1 MIKVYATTEDGQGY
15 VQSLGEYEDMNDI
28 RLYTAALGPNVLI
41 TFFDDWTQEEME
53 RRQAR
58 AEDEKEQM
66 TTDDEDDVLPLTT
79 TQHFPPVSET
89 LDGTFA
95 SNNSTGKKA
104 VDCTGKTW

>member
-1 MIKVYATTEDGQGY
+1 VIKVYATTEDGQGY
-15 VQSLGEYEDMNDI
+15 VQFLGEYEDMDDI

-66 TTDDEDDVLPLTT
+66 TTDDEDEEVLPLTNAST
-79 TQHFPPVSET
+79 TPHFPPIEVR
-89 LDGTFA
+89 
-95 SNNSTGKKA
+95 
-104 VDCTGKTW
+104 

>member
-15 VQSLGEYEDMNDI
+15 VQPLGEYEEIDDI
-28 RLYTAALGPNVLI
+28 RIYSAALGPNVLI
-41 TFFDDWTQEEME
+41 TFFNDWTEEE
-53 RRQAR
+53 KA
-58 AEDEKEQM
+58 ADEKEQM

-79 TQHFPPVSET
+79 TQHFPSVSET

-104 VDCTGKTW
+104 VDCTGEVW